1 MAAKTS
7 SVFVREAVGVF
18 RSTAEL
24 YAAVDQLLSHG
35 FDRADLSVMAPQAAI
50 EAAIGHRLRRVEEAE
65 DNATVPRRALA
76 LPEEV
81 GDGQGLLIGG
91 LMYVGAIAAAGA
103 IVASGGTLAGTIVAT
118 GLAAGSGGLFGSAL
132 ARFLGDRHADWMEE
146 QLAAGGILLW
156 VRCRDAAREAAA
168 TRVLAALSA
177 RDVHI
182 HALPVAA

>member
-18 RSTAEL
+18 HAKDAL
-24 YAAVDQLLSHG
+24 YAAADALLSHG

-50 EAAIGHRLRRVEEAE
+50 EAALGRRVRRVADAE
-65 DNATVPRRALA
+65 DDPAVPRRALA

-91 LMYVGAIAAAGA
+91 MMYVGALAAAGA

-118 GLAAGSGGLFGSAL
+118 GLAAGSGGLLGSAL
-132 ARFLGDRHADWMEE
+132 ARFLGDRHADWLED

-156 VRCRDAAREAAA
+156 VRCRDAAHEAAA
-168 TRVLAALSA
+168 ARLLAEHSA
-177 RDVHI
+177 DDVHL
-182 HALPVAA
+182 HSLPVAA

>member
-7 SVFVREAVGVF
+7 SDFVREAVGVF
-18 RSTAEL
+18 CSTEGL
-24 YAAVDQLLSHG
+24 YGAVDALLSHG

-50 EAAIGHRLRRVEEAE
+50 EAATGHRLRRIEDAE
-65 DNATVPRRALA
+65 DDPAVPRRALA

-81 GDGQGLLIGG
+81 GDAQGLLIGG

-132 ARFLGDRHADWMEE
+132 ARFLGDRHADWLEE
-146 QLAAGGILLW
+146 QLGAGGLLLW
-156 VRCRDAAREAAA
+156 VRCRDAAQEAAA
-168 TRVLAALSA
+168 MRVLAGLSA
-177 RDVHI
+177 RDVHV
-182 HALPVAA
+182 HDLPVAA